1 MAEEAKRKEKERKKA
16 ELAAKEAEKEA
27 KRRIPPTEMFK
38 SMSSKDSPSFL
49 IQCLFEIVLLR
60 LFLLFNLWILLKLEF

>member
-1 MAEEAKRKEKERKKA
+1 MNWLGIRLEDRDNQPAALKFVPREELLKEREDKRLAEEAKLKEKERKKA

-38 SMSSKDSPSFL
+38 S
-49 IQCLFEIVLLR
+49 I
-60 LFLLFNLWILLKLEF
+60 